1 MDFSCLKTPGLLD
14 LALAILNIVRVNGVQ
29 YDDAD
34 DEMPPLVADEEI
46 PNVRL
51 CCCVRSK
58 L

>member
-14 LALAILNIVRVNGVQ
+14 FALAVLNGVQ

-51 CCCVRSK
+51 CRCVRSK